1 VNLAELKGGAVV
13 FACAISAGVHGAL
26 VPDHFAESIGAGLGF
41 VAATVLLAS
50 LTVWLTWRP
59 AARSALGAAAAVLL
73 GLLAS
78 YALTMTT
85 GLPVLHPDPEPL
97 DGLALTTKAVE
108 IVGLL
113 AATSLL
119 WSPVPLPSGSRKE
132 IST

>member
-1 VNLAELKGGAVV
+1 
-13 FACAISAGVHGAL
+13 
-26 VPDHFAESIGAGLGF
+26 
-41 VAATVLLAS
+41 
-50 LTVWLTWRP
+50 
-59 AARSALGAAAAVLL
+59 LL

-78 YALTMTT
+78 YAVAVTS

-113 AATSLL
+113 AASSLL
-119 WSPVPLPSGSRKE
+119 WNPIPLQSANREE

>member
-1 VNLAELKGGAVV
+1 VNLAELKGGAVIL
-13 FACAISAGVHGAL
+13 ACAISAGVHGAL

-41 VAATVLLAS
+41 VAATVLLAP
-50 LTVWLTWRP
+50 LAVWLTWRP
-59 AARSALGAAAAVLL
+59 AARSALGATAAVLL

-78 YALTMTT
+78 YAMAVTS

-97 DGLALTTKAVE
+97 NGLALTTKAVE

-119 WSPVPLPSGSRKE
+119 WNPIPLQSANRE
-132 IST
+132 ETST

>member
-1 VNLAELKGGAVV
+1 VNLAALKGDAVV
-13 FACAISAGVHGAL
+13 LACAISAGVHGAL
-26 VPDHFAESIGAGLGF
+26 VPDHFEETIGAGLGF

-50 LTVWLTWRP
+50 LAVWLTCRP
-59 AARSALGAAAAVLL
+59 AARSALGATAAVLL

-78 YALTMTT
+78 YAMAITT

-108 IVGLL
+108 IVGLV

-119 WSPVPLPSGSRKE
+119 WSPIALPSGSRKE